1 MEVSEIINI
10 LKQAAELAQA
20 GGALTIE
27 EASVVTTA
35 MDNLNNE
42 ENIKLAL
49 TVLLKVAEIAQK
61 KGVYTLKDA
70 YFIYLACDAVSQLP
84 DDTPSN

>member
-10 LKQAAELAQA
+10 LKQAAELA
-20 GGALTIE
+20 
-27 EASVVTTA
+27 
-35 MDNLNNE
+35 E